1 MKLFYNFEL
10 EPHSLVALMSVLA
23 IRCPT
28 CGSVAASTMTP
39 NEYECSHCRS
49 KFQIVRPADAT
60 VITDS
65 KIHHCPIC
73 GRALQ
78 PLQSFKCTECGRE
91 DFCEDCG
98 TSIPTFGTKR
108 FVCRACVNQ
117 KGWACQVCGSYAMM
131 ACVNCGRRACDSHI
145 TLVFGLRRKVATD
158 IRYFNCPTCRGQLC
172 PACVEEKSGFF
183 STKYLC
189 KKCGAEVP
197 WTNETVRRCMICGHS
212 VEAGATFCSS
222 CGKSLS

>member
-1 MKLFYNFEL
+1 MTLFYNLEL
-10 EPHSLVALMSVLA
+10 NSSPSTRSMSVLA

-28 CGSVAASTMTP
+28 CGSAAASTMTP

-98 TSIPTFGTKR
+98 TSIPTYGTKR
-108 FVCRACVNQ
+108 FVCRACVAQ
-117 KGWACQVCGSYAMM
+117 KGWACQACGSYAMM
-131 ACVNCGRRACDSHI
+131 VCVSCGRRSCNEHI
-145 TLVFGLRRKVATD
+145 VTIFGFVKKGDVKV
-158 IRYFNCPTCRGQLC
+158 RYFNCQTCLGQLC
-172 PACVEEKSGFF
+172 SACIQEKSGIL

-189 KKCGAEVP
+189 RKCGNEVP
-197 WTNETVRRCMICGHS
+197 WSTETGRLCKFCGHTVVTGS
-212 VEAGATFCSS
+212 FCSS
-222 CGKSLS
+222 CGKALT